1 MVSDDIKW
9 PFFKV
14 IPTTTNLSE
23 LLRYCV
29 KTAEPIVS
37 IPSRPGVLLMQT
49 RRQKVCREMQIEM
62 PSTSQA
68 DILQRLIRRYLFRLE
83 RMKEEGNVNNQ
94 PVAFYIH

>member
-9 PFFKV
+9 PSLKV
-14 IPTTTNLSE
+14 IPTTTKLSE

-29 KTAEPIVS
+29 KTAKPIAE
-37 IPSRPGVLLMQT
+37 IPPSRPGLLLMQT

-83 RMKEEGNVNNQ
+83 RMKEEGITSTTNQ
-94 PVAFYIH
+94 